1 MSFRFNCT
9 KLVHKG
15 TTSYSIMVDAGDF
28 ESSCDVIME
37 AASHYY
43 VLSHLNREFLIPVKS
58 LGDDERKTTAIL
70 RYVEDEEILDL
81 IEKLKESANCL
92 EVRERRINE

>member
-1 MSFRFNCT
+1 MSYIFNCT

-43 VLSHLNREFLIPVKS
+43 ILSHLNREFLAPVKS

-92 EVRERRINE
+92 KSERKKD